1 MARKTKKNK
10 KNLSAKIFV
19 WILVI
24 AMSAS
29 IVAPII
35 YYIVAA

>member
-1 MARKTKKNK
+1 MAKKRKKDIST
-10 KNLSAKIFV
+10 KIFV

-29 IVAPII
+29 IVIPIAYSLI
-35 YYIVAA
+35 FG